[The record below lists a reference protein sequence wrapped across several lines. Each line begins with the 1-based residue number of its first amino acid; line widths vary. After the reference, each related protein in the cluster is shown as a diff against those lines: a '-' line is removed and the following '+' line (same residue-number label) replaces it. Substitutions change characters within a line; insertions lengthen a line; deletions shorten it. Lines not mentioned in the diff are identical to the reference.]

1 MSRPSQIRFLSRTA
15 ALYDPVVGA
24 MGFRRLWDALAD
36 RVQASSGM
44 RVLDAC
50 TGTGGSALAL
60 ARRGCQVVGFDL
72 AAGMLERARRSAR
85 AGELERRVRW
95 VRMDARRIAF
105 PDGAFPVVTCTMAL
119 HEMSEPERHRALQEF
134 RRVARDR
141 VLVADYRVPANAWG
155 GALFRLSRAF
165 EYLESDDLG
174 SYVAGDFRARLEAAG
189 LAVEAPVDAG
199 AYRIWPCRVSRR

>member
-1 MSRPSQIRFLSRTA
+1 MSRPSQICFLSRAA

-36 RVQASSGM
+36 RVTASSGM

-60 ARRGCQVVGFDL
+60 ARRGCEVVGFDL
-72 AAGMLERARRSAR
+72 AAGMLERARR
-85 AGELERRVRW
+85 
-95 VRMDARRIAF
+95 
-105 PDGAFPVVTCTMAL
+105 
-119 HEMSEPERHRALQEF
+119 
-134 RRVARDR
+134 
-141 VLVADYRVPANAWG
+141 

-165 EYLESDDLG
+165 EYLESDDFG

-189 LAVEAPVDAG
+189 LAVEAPFDAG